1 MIVEFPNVACNVTA
15 PTLYKNQMTKAR
27 AAIEELLP
35 QCRSGFKKGW
45 AQFRQGTTATVRGV
59 GFFDLVHGSD
69 LHGVAANEV
78 ELHPVLAFQGSC

>member
-1 MIVEFPNVACNVTA
+1 
-15 PTLYKNQMTKAR
+15 LYFAQHLSAAGKVR
-27 AAIEELLP
+27 ADEDGALDAQSFLKELLP
-35 QCRSGFKKGW
+35 HCRSGFKKGW